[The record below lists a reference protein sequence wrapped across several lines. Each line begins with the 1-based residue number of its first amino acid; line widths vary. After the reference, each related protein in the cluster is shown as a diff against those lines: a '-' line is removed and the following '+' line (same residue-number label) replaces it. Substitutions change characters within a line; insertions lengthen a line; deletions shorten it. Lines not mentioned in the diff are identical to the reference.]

1 MKGKTIIEL
10 TNVKTKETEKLE
22 DNNLVTDVVE
32 KILTL
37 NPNGLVTNINRE
49 TFYPIVE
56 KILGGIMLFK
66 DRITEDK
73 ATSFISTSN
82 ECVGYAGQGEGVQ
95 DNPFQGSFN
104 KQESKATSNGY
115 KFVWDFATSKAN
127 GKISSVCLTNAKAG
141 DGYFGTKQDES
152 TNRIILGKYKY
163 KLNSDDKE
171 MKKKYVNAVE
181 ANFEENYIVSIIPE
195 SDHLRIVKTREPLLN
210 FRLSDDLTFLKEKPL
225 KETKIRYKKS
235 YGTYGVCIYADSEN
249 YYFLKAEVRSGN
261 TNVTKLKI
269 KKQDLSFEESEF
281 TLENVSVDRLGSYSL
296 EYYDYYR
303 NIKSVLR
310 DGYVYAVNNDDK
322 YIVKFAINNPV
333 DVTKIDVKFTLKT
346 GTVSN
351 HTTGTTMYLLG
362 DMIIGTNFTIDK
374 NDKVTEIAQSDLS
387 TIECIPLSYGPFL
400 LGYFGNG
407 ESSGDKYLRK
417 VLYLI
422 TPYSATINN
431 LSKTVEKT
439 ADKTMK
445 ITYYLTGGK

>member
-10 TNVKTKETEKLE
+10 TDVKTKKKEVLK
-22 DNNLVTDVVE
+22 DYNLVTDVLE

-37 NPNGLVTNINRE
+37 NPNGLLTNINKD

-56 KILGGIMLFK
+56 KIVGGILLFK
-66 DRITEDK
+66 DKITEDK
-73 ATSFISTSN
+73 NTSFVSTSN
-82 ECVGYAGQGEGVQ
+82 ECIGYAGQVEGVQ
-95 DNPFQGSFN
+95 ENPLQGSFN

-115 KFVWDFATSKAN
+115 KFVWDFGTSKAN

-141 DGYFGTKQDES
+141 GGYFGTKSNGE
-152 TNRIILGKYKY
+152 TNRIKLGEDKYLIK
-163 KLNSDDKE
+163 NTDTE
-171 MKKKYVNAVE
+171 MKKKYVNVVE
-181 ANFEENYIVSIIPE
+181 ANFEENYIVSIVPE
-195 SDHLRIVKTREPLLN
+195 SDYLRIIKSREPLLN
-210 FRLSDDLTFLKEKPL
+210 FRLDDSLSFLAEKNIT
-225 KETKIRYKKS
+225 ETKIKYKKS
-235 YGTYGVCIYADSEN
+235 YGTYGVCIYVDAEN
-249 YYFLKAEVRSGN
+249 YYLLKTSTSGGN

-269 KKQDLSFEESEF
+269 KKANNSIEETEF
-281 TLENVSVDRLGSYSL
+281 TLENVKIENIGSYSL
-296 EYYDYYR
+296 DYDYYR
-303 NIKSVLR
+303 TIKSVLR
-310 DGYVYAVNNDDK
+310 GGYVYAVSTDEK
-322 YIVKFAINNPV
+322 YVVKFAINNPV
-333 DVTKIDVKFTLKT
+333 DVTKIEPKFTLKT
-346 GTVSN
+346 GSVSS
-351 HTTGTTMYLLG
+351 HTTGCGMYILG

-374 NDKVTEIAQSDLS
+374 NDKVIEIAQSDLS

-400 LGYFGNG
+400 LGYFANG

>member
-10 TNVKTKETEKLE
+10 TDVKTKKKEVLK
-22 DNNLVTDVVE
+22 DDNLVTDVLE

-37 NPNGLVTNINRE
+37 NPNGLLTNINKD

-56 KILGGIMLFK
+56 KIVGGILLFK
-66 DRITEDK
+66 DKITEDK
-73 ATSFISTSN
+73 NASFVSTSN
-82 ECVGYAGQGEGVQ
+82 ECIGYAGQVEGVQ
-95 DNPFQGSFN
+95 ENPLQGSFN

-115 KFVWDFATSKAN
+115 KFVWDFGTSKAN

-141 DGYFGTKQDES
+141 GGYFGTKSNGE
-152 TNRIILGKYKY
+152 TNRIKLGEDKYFIK
-163 KLNSDDKE
+163 NTDTE
-171 MKKKYVNAVE
+171 MKKKYVNVVE
-181 ANFEENYIVSIIPE
+181 ANFEENYIVSIVPE
-195 SDHLRIVKTREPLLN
+195 SDHLRIIKSREPLLN
-210 FRLSDDLTFLKEKPL
+210 FRLDDSLSFLNEKNIT
-225 KETKIRYKKS
+225 ETKIKYKKS
-235 YGTYGVCIYADSEN
+235 YGTYGVCVYVDAEN
-249 YYFLKAEVRSGN
+249 YYLLKTSTSGGN

-269 KKQDLSFEESEF
+269 NKANNSIEETEF
-281 TLENVSVDRLGSYSL
+281 TLENVKIENIGSYSL
-296 EYYDYYR
+296 DYDYYR
-303 NIKSVLR
+303 TIKSVLR
-310 DGYVYAVNNDDK
+310 GGYVYAVSTDEK
-322 YIVKFAINNPV
+322 YVVKFAINNPV
-333 DVTKIDVKFTLKT
+333 DVTKIEPKFTLKT
-346 GTVSN
+346 GSVSS
-351 HTTGTTMYLLG
+351 HTTGCGMYILG

-400 LGYFGNG
+400 LGYFANG

>member
-10 TNVKTKETEKLE
+10 TDVKTKKKEVLK
-22 DNNLVTDVVE
+22 DDNLVTDVLE

-37 NPNGLVTNINRE
+37 NPNGLLTNINKD

-56 KILGGIMLFK
+56 KIVGGILLFK
-66 DRITEDK
+66 DKITEDK
-73 ATSFISTSN
+73 NTSFVSTSN
-82 ECVGYAGQGEGVQ
+82 ECIGYAGQVEGVQ
-95 DNPFQGSFN
+95 ENPLQGSFN

-115 KFVWDFATSKAN
+115 KFVWDFGTSKAN

-141 DGYFGTKQDES
+141 GGYFGTKSNGE
-152 TNRIILGKYKY
+152 TNRIKLGEDKYLIK
-163 KLNSDDKE
+163 NTDTE
-171 MKKKYVNAVE
+171 MKKKYVNVVE
-181 ANFEENYIVSIIPE
+181 ANFEENYIVSIVPE
-195 SDHLRIVKTREPLLN
+195 SDHLRIIKSREPLLN
-210 FRLSDDLTFLKEKPL
+210 FRLDDSLSFLNEKNTT
-225 KETKIRYKKS
+225 ETKIKYKKS
-235 YGTYGVCIYADSEN
+235 YGTYGVCIYVDAEN
-249 YYFLKAEVRSGN
+249 YYLLKTSTSGGN

-269 KKQDLSFEESEF
+269 NKANNSIEETEF
-281 TLENVSVDRLGSYSL
+281 TLENVKIENIGSYSL
-296 EYYDYYR
+296 DYDYYR
-303 NIKSVLR
+303 TIKSVLR
-310 DGYVYAVNNDDK
+310 GGYVYAVSTDEK
-322 YIVKFAINNPV
+322 YVVKFAINNPV
-333 DVTKIDVKFTLKT
+333 DVTKIEPKFTLKT
-346 GTVSN
+346 GSISS
-351 HTTGTTMYLLG
+351 HTTGCGMYILG

-400 LGYFGNG
+400 LGYFANG

>member
-10 TNVKTKETEKLE
+10 TDVKTKKKEVLK
-22 DNNLVTDVVE
+22 DDNLVTDVLE

-37 NPNGLVTNINRE
+37 NPNGLLTNINKD

-56 KILGGIMLFK
+56 KIVGGILLFK
-66 DRITEDK
+66 DKITEDK
-73 ATSFISTSN
+73 NTSFVSTSN
-82 ECVGYAGQGEGVQ
+82 ECIGYAGQVEGVQ
-95 DNPFQGSFN
+95 ENPLQGSFN
-104 KQESKATSNGY
+104 KQESKVTSNGY
-115 KFVWDFATSKAN
+115 KFVWDFGTSKAN

-141 DGYFGTKQDES
+141 GGYFGTKSNGE
-152 TNRIILGKYKY
+152 TNRIKLGEDKYLIK
-163 KLNSDDKE
+163 DTDTE
-171 MKKKYVNAVE
+171 MKKKYVNVVE
-181 ANFEENYIVSIIPE
+181 ANFEENYIVSIVPE
-195 SDHLRIVKTREPLLN
+195 SDYLRIIKSREPLLN
-210 FRLSDDLTFLKEKPL
+210 FRLDDSLSFLNEKNIT
-225 KETKIRYKKS
+225 ETKIKYKKS
-235 YGTYGVCIYADSEN
+235 YGTYGVCIYVDAEN
-249 YYFLKAEVRSGN
+249 YYLLKTSTSGGN

-269 KKQDLSFEESEF
+269 NKANNSIEETEF
-281 TLENVSVDRLGSYSL
+281 TLENVKIENIGSYSL
-296 EYYDYYR
+296 DYDYYR
-303 NIKSVLR
+303 TIKSVLR
-310 DGYVYAVNNDDK
+310 GGYVYAVSTDEK
-322 YIVKFAINNPV
+322 YVVKFAINNPV
-333 DVTKIDVKFTLKT
+333 DVTKIEPKFTLKT
-346 GTVSN
+346 GSVSS
-351 HTTGTTMYLLG
+351 HTTGCGMYILG

-400 LGYFGNG
+400 LGYFANG

>member
-10 TNVKTKETEKLE
+10 TDVKTKKKEVLK
-22 DNNLVTDVVE
+22 DGNLVTDVLE

-37 NPNGLVTNINRE
+37 NPNGLLTNINKD
-49 TFYPIVE
+49 TFYPVVE
-56 KILGGIMLFK
+56 KIVGGILLFK
-66 DRITEDK
+66 DKITEDK
-73 ATSFISTSN
+73 NSSFVSTSN
-82 ECVGYAGQGEGVQ
+82 ESIRYAGQVEGVQ
-95 DNPFQGSFN
+95 ENSLQGSFN

-115 KFVWDFATSKAN
+115 KFVWDFGTSKAN

-141 DGYFGTKQDES
+141 GGYFGTKSNGE
-152 TNRIILGKYKY
+152 TNRIKLGEDKYLIK
-163 KLNSDDKE
+163 NTDTE
-171 MKKKYVNAVE
+171 MKKKYVNVVE
-181 ANFEENYIVSIIPE
+181 ANFEENYIVSIVPE
-195 SDHLRIVKTREPLLN
+195 SDYLRIIKSREPLLN
-210 FRLSDDLTFLKEKPL
+210 FKLDDSLSFLNEKNTT
-225 KETKIRYKKS
+225 ETKIKYKKS
-235 YGTYGVCIYADSEN
+235 YGTYGVCIYVDAEN
-249 YYFLKAEVRSGN
+249 YYLLKTSTSGGN

-269 KKQDLSFEESEF
+269 NKANNSIEETEF
-281 TLENVSVDRLGSYSL
+281 TLENVKIENIGSYSL
-296 EYYDYYR
+296 DYDYYR
-303 NIKSVLR
+303 TIKSVLR
-310 DGYVYAVNNDDK
+310 GGYVYAVSTDEK
-322 YIVKFAINNPV
+322 YVVKFAINNPV
-333 DVTKIDVKFTLKT
+333 DVTKIEPKFTLKT
-346 GTVSN
+346 GSVSS
-351 HTTGTTMYLLG
+351 HTTGCGMYILG

-400 LGYFGNG
+400 LGYFANG

>member
-10 TNVKTKETEKLE
+10 TDVKTKKKEVLK
-22 DNNLVTDVVE
+22 DGNLVTDVLE

-37 NPNGLVTNINRE
+37 NPNGLLTNINKD

-56 KILGGIMLFK
+56 KIVGGILLFK
-66 DRITEDK
+66 DKITEDK
-73 ATSFISTSN
+73 NTSFVTTSN
-82 ECVGYAGQGEGVQ
+82 ECIGYAGQVEGVQ
-95 DNPFQGSFN
+95 ENSLQGSFN

-115 KFVWDFATSKAN
+115 KFVWDFGTSKAN

-141 DGYFGTKQDES
+141 GGYFGTKSNGE
-152 TNRIILGKYKY
+152 TNRIKLGEDKYLIK
-163 KLNSDDKE
+163 DTDTE
-171 MKKKYVNAVE
+171 MKKKYVNVVE
-181 ANFEENYIVSIIPE
+181 ANFEENYIVSIVPE
-195 SDHLRIVKTREPLLN
+195 SDYLRIIKSREPLLN
-210 FRLSDDLTFLKEKPL
+210 FRLDDSLSFLNEKNIT
-225 KETKIRYKKS
+225 ETKIKYKKS
-235 YGTYGVCIYADSEN
+235 YGTYGVCIYVDAEN
-249 YYFLKAEVRSGN
+249 YYLLKTSTSGGN

-269 KKQDLSFEESEF
+269 NKANNSIEETEF
-281 TLENVSVDRLGSYSL
+281 TLENVKIENIGSYSL
-296 EYYDYYR
+296 DYDYYR
-303 NIKSVLR
+303 TIKSVLR
-310 DGYVYAVNNDDK
+310 GGYVYAVSTDEK
-322 YIVKFAINNPV
+322 YVVKFAINNPV
-333 DVTKIDVKFTLKT
+333 DVTKIEPKFTLKT
-346 GTVSN
+346 GSVSS
-351 HTTGTTMYLLG
+351 HTTGCGMYILG

-374 NDKVTEIAQSDLS
+374 NDKVIEIAQSDLS

-400 LGYFGNG
+400 LGYFANG

>member
-10 TNVKTKETEKLE
+10 TDVKTKKKEVLK
-22 DNNLVTDVVE
+22 DDNLVTDVLE

-37 NPNGLVTNINRE
+37 NPNGLLTNISKD

-56 KILGGIMLFK
+56 KIVGGILLFK
-66 DRITEDK
+66 DKITEDK
-73 ATSFISTSN
+73 NTSFVSTSN
-82 ECVGYAGQGEGVQ
+82 ECIGYAGQVEGVQ
-95 DNPFQGSFN
+95 ENPLQGSFN

-115 KFVWDFATSKAN
+115 KFVWDFGTSKAN

-141 DGYFGTKQDES
+141 GGYFGTKSNGE
-152 TNRIILGKYKY
+152 TNRIKLGEDKYLIK
-163 KLNSDDKE
+163 NTDTE
-171 MKKKYVNAVE
+171 MKKKYVNVVE
-181 ANFEENYIVSIIPE
+181 ANFEENYIVSIVPE
-195 SDHLRIVKTREPLLN
+195 SDHLRIIKSREPLLN
-210 FRLSDDLTFLKEKPL
+210 FRLDDSLSFLDEKNIT
-225 KETKIRYKKS
+225 ETKIKYKKS
-235 YGTYGVCIYADSEN
+235 YGTYGVCIYVDAEN
-249 YYFLKAEVRSGN
+249 YYLLKTTTSGGN

-269 KKQDLSFEESEF
+269 NKANNSIEETEF
-281 TLENVSVDRLGSYSL
+281 TLENVKIENIGSYSL
-296 EYYDYYR
+296 DYDYYR
-303 NIKSVLR
+303 TIKSVLR
-310 DGYVYAVNNDDK
+310 GGYVYAVSTDEK

-333 DVTKIDVKFTLKT
+333 DVTKIEPKFTLKT
-346 GTVSN
+346 GSVSS
-351 HTTGTTMYLLG
+351 HTTGCGMYILG

-400 LGYFGNG
+400 LGYFANG

>member
-10 TNVKTKETEKLE
+10 TDIKTKKKEVLK
-22 DNNLVTDVVE
+22 DDNLVTDVLE

-37 NPNGLVTNINRE
+37 NPNGLLTNINKD

-56 KILGGIMLFK
+56 KIVGGILLFK
-66 DRITEDK
+66 DKITEDK
-73 ATSFISTSN
+73 NTSFVSTSN
-82 ECVGYAGQGEGVQ
+82 ECIGYAGQVEGVQ
-95 DNPFQGSFN
+95 ENPLQGSFN
-104 KQESKATSNGY
+104 KQESKVTSNGY
-115 KFVWDFATSKAN
+115 KFVWDFGTSKAN

-141 DGYFGTKQDES
+141 GGYFGTKSNGE
-152 TNRIILGKYKY
+152 TNRIKLGEDKYLIK
-163 KLNSDDKE
+163 DTDTE
-171 MKKKYVNAVE
+171 MKKKYVNVVE
-181 ANFEENYIVSIIPE
+181 ANFEENYIVSIVPE
-195 SDHLRIVKTREPLLN
+195 SNHLRIIKSREPLLN
-210 FRLSDDLTFLKEKPL
+210 FRLDDSLSFLSEKNIT
-225 KETKIRYKKS
+225 ETKIKYKKS
-235 YGTYGVCIYADSEN
+235 YGTYGVCIYVDSEN
-249 YYFLKAEVRSGN
+249 YYLLKTSTSGGN

-269 KKQDLSFEESEF
+269 NKANNSMEETEF
-281 TLENVSVDRLGSYSL
+281 TLENVKIENIGAYSL
-296 EYYDYYR
+296 DYDYYR
-303 NIKSVLR
+303 TIKSVLR
-310 DGYVYAVNNDDK
+310 GGYVYAVSADEK

-333 DVTKIDVKFTLKT
+333 DVTKIEPKFTLKT
-346 GTVSN
+346 GSVSS
-351 HTTGTTMYLLG
+351 HTTGCGMYILG

-400 LGYFGNG
+400 LGYFANG

>member
-10 TNVKTKETEKLE
+10 TDVKTKKKEVLK
-22 DNNLVTDVVE
+22 DDNLVTDVLE

-37 NPNGLVTNINRE
+37 NPNGLLTNINKDA
-49 TFYPIVE
+49 FYPIVE
-56 KILGGIMLFK
+56 KIVGGILLFK
-66 DRITEDK
+66 DKITEDK
-73 ATSFISTSN
+73 NTSFVSTSN
-82 ECVGYAGQGEGVQ
+82 ECIGYAGQVEGVQ
-95 DNPFQGSFN
+95 ENPLQGSFN

-115 KFVWDFATSKAN
+115 KFVWDFGTSKAN

-141 DGYFGTKQDES
+141 GGYFGTKSNGE
-152 TNRIILGKYKY
+152 TNRIKLGEDKYLIK
-163 KLNSDDKE
+163 NTDTE
-171 MKKKYVNAVE
+171 MKKKYVNVVE
-181 ANFEENYIVSIIPE
+181 ANFEENYIVSIVPE
-195 SDHLRIVKTREPLLN
+195 SDHLRIIKSREPLLN
-210 FRLSDDLTFLKEKPL
+210 FRLDDSLSFLNEKNIT
-225 KETKIRYKKS
+225 ETKIKYKKS
-235 YGTYGVCIYADSEN
+235 YGTYGVCVYVDAEN
-249 YYFLKAEVRSGN
+249 YYLLKTSTSGGN

-269 KKQDLSFEESEF
+269 NKANNSIEETEF
-281 TLENVSVDRLGSYSL
+281 TLENVKIENIGSYSL
-296 EYYDYYR
+296 DYDYYR
-303 NIKSVLR
+303 TIKSVLR
-310 DGYVYAVNNDDK
+310 GGYVYAVSTDEK
-322 YIVKFAINNPV
+322 YVVKFALNNPV
-333 DVTKIDVKFTLKT
+333 DVTKIEPKFTLKT
-346 GTVSN
+346 GSVSS
-351 HTTGTTMYLLG
+351 HTTGCGMYILG

-400 LGYFGNG
+400 LGYFANG

>member
-10 TNVKTKETEKLE
+10 TDVKTKKKEVLKE
-22 DNNLVTDVVE
+22 DNLVTDVLE

-37 NPNGLVTNINRE
+37 NPNGLLTNISKD

-56 KILGGIMLFK
+56 KIVGGILLFK
-66 DRITEDK
+66 DKITEDK
-73 ATSFISTSN
+73 NTSFVSTSN
-82 ECVGYAGQGEGVQ
+82 ECIGYAGQVEGVQ
-95 DNPFQGSFN
+95 ENPLQGSFN

-115 KFVWDFATSKAN
+115 KFVWDFGTSKAN

-141 DGYFGTKQDES
+141 GGYFGTKSNGE
-152 TNRIILGKYKY
+152 TNRIKLGEDKYLIK
-163 KLNSDDKE
+163 NTDTE
-171 MKKKYVNAVE
+171 MKKKYVNVVE
-181 ANFEENYIVSIIPE
+181 ANFEENYIVSIVPE
-195 SDHLRIVKTREPLLN
+195 SDHLRIIKSREPLLN
-210 FRLSDDLTFLKEKPL
+210 FRLDDSLSFLNEKNIT
-225 KETKIRYKKS
+225 ETKIKYKKS
-235 YGTYGVCIYADSEN
+235 YGTYGVCIYVDAEN
-249 YYFLKAEVRSGN
+249 YYLLKTSTSGGN

-269 KKQDLSFEESEF
+269 NKVNNSIEETEF
-281 TLENVSVDRLGSYSL
+281 TLENVKIENIGSYSL
-296 EYYDYYR
+296 DYDYYR
-303 NIKSVLR
+303 TIKSVLR
-310 DGYVYAVNNDDK
+310 GGYVYAVSTDEK

-333 DVTKIDVKFTLKT
+333 DVTKIEPKFTLKT
-346 GTVSN
+346 GSVSS
-351 HTTGTTMYLLG
+351 HTTGCGMYILG

-400 LGYFGNG
+400 LGYFANG

>member
-10 TNVKTKETEKLE
+10 TDVKTKKKEVLKE
-22 DNNLVTDVVE
+22 DNLVTDVLE

-37 NPNGLVTNINRE
+37 NPNGLLTNINKD

-56 KILGGIMLFK
+56 KIVGGILLFK
-66 DRITEDK
+66 DKITEDK
-73 ATSFISTSN
+73 NTSFVSTSN
-82 ECVGYAGQGEGVQ
+82 ECIGYAGQVEGVQ
-95 DNPFQGSFN
+95 ENPLQGSFN

-115 KFVWDFATSKAN
+115 KFVWDFGTSKAN

-141 DGYFGTKQDES
+141 GGYFGTKSNSE
-152 TNRIILGKYKY
+152 TNRIKLGEDKYLIK
-163 KLNSDDKE
+163 DTDTE
-171 MKKKYVNAVE
+171 MKKKYVNVVE
-181 ANFEENYIVSIIPE
+181 ANFEENYIVSIVPE
-195 SDHLRIVKTREPLLN
+195 SDHLRIIKSREPLLN
-210 FRLSDDLTFLKEKPL
+210 FRLDDSLSFLSEKNIT
-225 KETKIRYKKS
+225 ETKIKYKKS
-235 YGTYGVCIYADSEN
+235 YGTYGVCIYVDAEN
-249 YYFLKAEVRSGN
+249 YYLLKTSTSGGN

-269 KKQDLSFEESEF
+269 NKANNSTEETEF
-281 TLENVSVDRLGSYSL
+281 TLENVKIEDIGSYSL
-296 EYYDYYR
+296 DYDYYR
-303 NIKSVLR
+303 TIKSVLR
-310 DGYVYAVNNDDK
+310 GGYVYAVSTDEK

-333 DVTKIDVKFTLKT
+333 DVTKIEPKFTLKT
-346 GTVSN
+346 GSVSS
-351 HTTGTTMYLLG
+351 HTTGCGMYILG

-400 LGYFGNG
+400 LGYFANG

>member
-10 TNVKTKETEKLE
+10 TDVKTKKKEVLK
-22 DNNLVTDVVE
+22 DDNLVTDVLE

-37 NPNGLVTNINRE
+37 NPNGLLTNINKD

-56 KILGGIMLFK
+56 KIVGGILLFK
-66 DRITEDK
+66 DKITEDK
-73 ATSFISTSN
+73 NTSFVSTSN
-82 ECVGYAGQGEGVQ
+82 ECIGYAGQVEVVQ
-95 DNPFQGSFN
+95 ENPLQGSFN

-115 KFVWDFATSKAN
+115 KFVWDFGTSKAN
-127 GKISSVCLTNAKAG
+127 GKISSVCLTNVKAG
-141 DGYFGTKQDES
+141 GGYFGTKSNGE
-152 TNRIILGKYKY
+152 TNRIKLGEDKYLIK
-163 KLNSDDKE
+163 NTDTE
-171 MKKKYVNAVE
+171 MKKKYVNVVE
-181 ANFEENYIVSIIPE
+181 ANFEENYIVSIVPE
-195 SDHLRIVKTREPLLN
+195 SDHLRIIKSREPLLN
-210 FRLSDDLTFLKEKPL
+210 FRLDDSLSFLDEKNIT
-225 KETKIRYKKS
+225 ETKIKYKKS
-235 YGTYGVCIYADSEN
+235 YGTYGVCIYVDAEN
-249 YYFLKAEVRSGN
+249 YYLLKTSTSGGN

-269 KKQDLSFEESEF
+269 NKANNSIEETEF
-281 TLENVSVDRLGSYSL
+281 TLENVKIENIGGYSL
-296 EYYDYYR
+296 DYDYYR
-303 NIKSVLR
+303 TIKSVLR
-310 DGYVYAVNNDDK
+310 GGYVYAVSTDEK
-322 YIVKFAINNPV
+322 YVVKFAINNPV
-333 DVTKIDVKFTLKT
+333 DVTKIEPKFTLKT
-346 GTVSN
+346 GSVSS
-351 HTTGTTMYLLG
+351 HTTGCGMYILG

-400 LGYFGNG
+400 LGYFANG

>member
-10 TNVKTKETEKLE
+10 TDVKTKKKEVLK
-22 DNNLVTDVVE
+22 DDNLVTDVLE

-37 NPNGLVTNINRE
+37 NPNGLLTNINKD

-56 KILGGIMLFK
+56 KIVGGILLFK
-66 DRITEDK
+66 DKITEDK
-73 ATSFISTSN
+73 NTSFVSTSN
-82 ECVGYAGQGEGVQ
+82 ECIGYAGQVEGVQ
-95 DNPFQGSFN
+95 ENPLQGSFN

-115 KFVWDFATSKAN
+115 KFVWDFGTSKAN

-141 DGYFGTKQDES
+141 GGYFGTKSNGE
-152 TNRIILGKYKY
+152 TNRIKLGEDKYLIK
-163 KLNSDDKE
+163 NTDTE
-171 MKKKYVNAVE
+171 MKKKYVNVVE
-181 ANFEENYIVSIIPE
+181 ANFEENYIVSIVPE
-195 SDHLRIVKTREPLLN
+195 SDHLRIIKSREPLLN
-210 FRLSDDLTFLKEKPL
+210 FRLDDSLSFLNEKNIT
-225 KETKIRYKKS
+225 ETKIKYKKS
-235 YGTYGVCIYADSEN
+235 YGTYGVCIYVDAEN
-249 YYFLKAEVRSGN
+249 YYLLKTSTSGVN

-269 KKQDLSFEESEF
+269 NKANNSTEETEF
-281 TLENVSVDRLGSYSL
+281 TLENVKIEDIGSYSL
-296 EYYDYYR
+296 DYDYYR
-303 NIKSVLR
+303 TIKSVLR
-310 DGYVYAVNNDDK
+310 GGYVYAVSTDEK
-322 YIVKFAINNPV
+322 YVVKFAINNPV
-333 DVTKIDVKFTLKT
+333 DVTKIEPKFTLKT
-346 GTVSN
+346 GSVSS
-351 HTTGTTMYLLG
+351 HTTGCGMYILG

-400 LGYFGNG
+400 LGYFANG

>member
-10 TNVKTKETEKLE
+10 TDVKTKKKEVLK
-22 DNNLVTDVVE
+22 DDNLVTDVLE

-37 NPNGLVTNINRE
+37 NPNGLLTNINKD

-56 KILGGIMLFK
+56 KIVGGILLFK
-66 DRITEDK
+66 DKITEDK
-73 ATSFISTSN
+73 NTSFVTTSN
-82 ECVGYAGQGEGVQ
+82 ECIGYAGQVEGVQ
-95 DNPFQGSFN
+95 ENSLQGSFN

-115 KFVWDFATSKAN
+115 KFVWDFGTSKAN

-141 DGYFGTKQDES
+141 GGYFGTKSNGE
-152 TNRIILGKYKY
+152 TNRIKLGEDKYLIK
-163 KLNSDDKE
+163 NTDTE
-171 MKKKYVNAVE
+171 MKKKYVNVVE
-181 ANFEENYIVSIIPE
+181 ANFEENYIVSIVPE
-195 SDHLRIVKTREPLLN
+195 SDHLRIIKSREPLLN
-210 FRLSDDLTFLKEKPL
+210 FRLDDSLSFLNEKNIT
-225 KETKIRYKKS
+225 ETKIKYKKS
-235 YGTYGVCIYADSEN
+235 YGTYGVCIYVDAEN
-249 YYFLKAEVRSGN
+249 YYLLKTSTSGGN

-269 KKQDLSFEESEF
+269 NKANNSIEETEF
-281 TLENVSVDRLGSYSL
+281 TLENVKIENIGSYSL
-296 EYYDYYR
+296 DYDYYR
-303 NIKSVLR
+303 TIKSVLR
-310 DGYVYAVNNDDK
+310 GGYVYAVSTDEK
-322 YIVKFAINNPV
+322 YVVKFAINNPV
-333 DVTKIDVKFTLKT
+333 DVTNIEPKFTLKT
-346 GTVSN
+346 GSVSS
-351 HTTGTTMYLLG
+351 HTTGCGMYILG

-400 LGYFGNG
+400 LGYFANG

>member
-10 TNVKTKETEKLE
+10 TDVKTKKKEVLK
-22 DNNLVTDVVE
+22 DDNLVTDVLE

-37 NPNGLVTNINRE
+37 NPNGLLTNINKD

-56 KILGGIMLFK
+56 KIVGGILLFK
-66 DRITEDK
+66 DKITEDK
-73 ATSFISTSN
+73 NTSFVSTSN
-82 ECVGYAGQGEGVQ
+82 ECIGYAGQVEGVQ
-95 DNPFQGSFN
+95 ENPLQGSFN

-115 KFVWDFATSKAN
+115 KFVWDFGTSKAN

-141 DGYFGTKQDES
+141 GGYFGTKSNGE
-152 TNRIILGKYKY
+152 TNRIKLGEDKYLIK
-163 KLNSDDKE
+163 NTDTE
-171 MKKKYVNAVE
+171 MKKKYVNVVE
-181 ANFEENYIVSIIPE
+181 ANFEENYIVSIVPE
-195 SDHLRIVKTREPLLN
+195 SDHLRIIKSREPLLN
-210 FRLSDDLTFLKEKPL
+210 FRLDDSLSFLNEKNIT
-225 KETKIRYKKS
+225 ETKIKYKKS
-235 YGTYGVCIYADSEN
+235 YGTYGVCIYVDAEN
-249 YYFLKAEVRSGN
+249 YYLLKTSTSGGN

-269 KKQDLSFEESEF
+269 NKANNSIEETEF
-281 TLENVSVDRLGSYSL
+281 TLENVKIENIGAYSL
-296 EYYDYYR
+296 DYDYYR
-303 NIKSVLR
+303 TIKSVLR
-310 DGYVYAVNNDDK
+310 GGYVYAVSTDEK
-322 YIVKFAINNPV
+322 YVVKFAINNPV
-333 DVTKIDVKFTLKT
+333 DVTKIEPKFTLKT
-346 GTVSN
+346 GSVSS
-351 HTTGTTMYLLG
+351 HTTGCGMYILG

-400 LGYFGNG
+400 LGYFANG

>member
-10 TNVKTKETEKLE
+10 TDVKTKKKEVLK
-22 DNNLVTDVVE
+22 DDNLVTDVLE

-37 NPNGLVTNINRE
+37 NPNGLLTNINKD

-56 KILGGIMLFK
+56 KIVGGILLFK
-66 DRITEDK
+66 DKITEDK
-73 ATSFISTSN
+73 NTSFVSTSN
-82 ECVGYAGQGEGVQ
+82 ECIGYAGQVEGVQ
-95 DNPFQGSFN
+95 ENPLQGSFN

-115 KFVWDFATSKAN
+115 KFVWDFGTSKAN

-141 DGYFGTKQDES
+141 GGYFGTKSNGE
-152 TNRIILGKYKY
+152 TNRIKLGEDKYLIK
-163 KLNSDDKE
+163 NTDTE
-171 MKKKYVNAVE
+171 MKKKYVNVVE
-181 ANFEENYIVSIIPE
+181 ANFEENYIVSIVPE
-195 SDHLRIVKTREPLLN
+195 SDYLRIIKSREPLLN
-210 FRLSDDLTFLKEKPL
+210 FRLDDSLSFLDEKNIT
-225 KETKIRYKKS
+225 ETKIKYKKS
-235 YGTYGVCIYADSEN
+235 YGTYGVCIYVDAEN
-249 YYFLKAEVRSGN
+249 YYLLKTSTSGGN

-269 KKQDLSFEESEF
+269 NKANNSIEETEF
-281 TLENVSVDRLGSYSL
+281 TLENVKIENIGSYSL
-296 EYYDYYR
+296 DYDYYR
-303 NIKSVLR
+303 TIKSVLR
-310 DGYVYAVNNDDK
+310 GGYVYAVSTDEK
-322 YIVKFAINNPV
+322 YVVKFAINNPV
-333 DVTKIDVKFTLKT
+333 DVTKIEPKFTLKT
-346 GTVSN
+346 GSVSS
-351 HTTGTTMYLLG
+351 HTTGCGMYILG

-400 LGYFGNG
+400 FGYFANG

>member
-10 TNVKTKETEKLE
+10 TNVKPKKKEVLK
-22 DNNLVTDVVE
+22 DDNLVTDVLE

-37 NPNGLVTNINRE
+37 NPNGLLTNINKD

-56 KILGGIMLFK
+56 KIVGGILLFK
-66 DRITEDK
+66 DKITEDK
-73 ATSFISTSN
+73 NTSFVSTSN
-82 ECVGYAGQGEGVQ
+82 ECIGYAGQVEGVQ
-95 DNPFQGSFN
+95 ENSLQGSFN

-115 KFVWDFATSKAN
+115 KFVWDFGTSKAN

-141 DGYFGTKQDES
+141 GGYFGTKSNGE
-152 TNRIILGKYKY
+152 TNRIKLGEDKYLIK
-163 KLNSDDKE
+163 NTDTE
-171 MKKKYVNAVE
+171 MKKKYVNVVE
-181 ANFEENYIVSIIPE
+181 ANFEENYIVSIVPE
-195 SDHLRIVKTREPLLN
+195 SDHLRIIKSREPLLN
-210 FRLSDDLTFLKEKPL
+210 FRLDDSLSFLNEKNIT
-225 KETKIRYKKS
+225 ETKIKYKKS
-235 YGTYGVCIYADSEN
+235 YGTYGVCIYVDAEN
-249 YYFLKAEVRSGN
+249 YYLLKTSTSGGN

-269 KKQDLSFEESEF
+269 NKVNNSIEETEF
-281 TLENVSVDRLGSYSL
+281 TLENVKIENIGSYSL
-296 EYYDYYR
+296 DYDYYR
-303 NIKSVLR
+303 TIKSVLR
-310 DGYVYAVNNDDK
+310 GGYVYAVSTDEK

-333 DVTKIDVKFTLKT
+333 DVTKIEPKFTLKT
-346 GTVSN
+346 GSVSS
-351 HTTGTTMYLLG
+351 HTTGCGMYILG

-400 LGYFGNG
+400 LGYFANG

>member
-10 TNVKTKETEKLE
+10 TDVKTKKKEVLK
-22 DNNLVTDVVE
+22 DDNLVTDVLE

-37 NPNGLVTNINRE
+37 NPNGLLTNINKD

-56 KILGGIMLFK
+56 KIVGGILLFK
-66 DRITEDK
+66 DKITEDK
-73 ATSFISTSN
+73 NTSFVSTSN
-82 ECVGYAGQGEGVQ
+82 ECIGYAGQVEGVQ
-95 DNPFQGSFN
+95 ENPLQGSFN

-115 KFVWDFATSKAN
+115 KFVWDFGTSKAN

-141 DGYFGTKQDES
+141 GGYFGTKSNGE
-152 TNRIILGKYKY
+152 TNRIKLGEDEYLIK
-163 KLNSDDKE
+163 NTDTE
-171 MKKKYVNAVE
+171 MKKKYVNVVE
-181 ANFEENYIVSIIPE
+181 ANFEENYIVSIVPE
-195 SDHLRIVKTREPLLN
+195 SDHLRIIKSREPLLN
-210 FRLSDDLTFLKEKPL
+210 FRLDDSLSFLSEKNIT
-225 KETKIRYKKS
+225 ETKIKYKKS
-235 YGTYGVCIYADSEN
+235 YGTYGVCIYVDAEN
-249 YYFLKAEVRSGN
+249 YYLLKTSTSGGN

-269 KKQDLSFEESEF
+269 NKANNSIEETEF
-281 TLENVSVDRLGSYSL
+281 TLENVKIENIGSYSL
-296 EYYDYYR
+296 DYDYYR
-303 NIKSVLR
+303 TIKSVLR
-310 DGYVYAVNNDDK
+310 GGYVYAVSTDEK
-322 YIVKFAINNPV
+322 YVVKFAINNPV
-333 DVTKIDVKFTLKT
+333 DVTKIEPKFTLKT
-346 GTVSN
+346 GSVSS
-351 HTTGTTMYLLG
+351 HTTGCGMYILG

-400 LGYFGNG
+400 LGYFANG

>member
-10 TNVKTKETEKLE
+10 TDVKTKKKEVLK
-22 DNNLVTDVVE
+22 DDNLVTDVLE

-37 NPNGLVTNINRE
+37 NPNGLLTNINKD

-56 KILGGIMLFK
+56 KIVGGILLFK
-66 DRITEDK
+66 DKITEDK
-73 ATSFISTSN
+73 NTSFVSTSN
-82 ECVGYAGQGEGVQ
+82 ECIGYAGQVEGVQ
-95 DNPFQGSFN
+95 ENPLQGSFN

-115 KFVWDFATSKAN
+115 KFVWDFGTSKVN

-141 DGYFGTKQDES
+141 GGYFGTKSNGE
-152 TNRIILGKYKY
+152 TNRIKLGEDKYLIK
-163 KLNSDDKE
+163 NTDTE
-171 MKKKYVNAVE
+171 MKKKYVNVVE
-181 ANFEENYIVSIIPE
+181 ANFEENYIVSIVPE
-195 SDHLRIVKTREPLLN
+195 SDHLRIIKSREPLLN
-210 FRLSDDLTFLKEKPL
+210 FRLDDSLSFLNEKNIT
-225 KETKIRYKKS
+225 ETKIKYKKS
-235 YGTYGVCIYADSEN
+235 YGTYGVCVYVDAEN
-249 YYFLKAEVRSGN
+249 YYLLKTSTSGGN

-269 KKQDLSFEESEF
+269 NKANNSIEETEF
-281 TLENVSVDRLGSYSL
+281 TLENVKIENIGSYSL
-296 EYYDYYR
+296 DYDYYR
-303 NIKSVLR
+303 TIKSVLR
-310 DGYVYAVNNDDK
+310 GGYVYAVSTDEK
-322 YIVKFAINNPV
+322 YVVKFAINNPV
-333 DVTKIDVKFTLKT
+333 DVTKIEPKFTLKT
-346 GTVSN
+346 GSVSS
-351 HTTGTTMYLLG
+351 HTTGCGMYILG

-387 TIECIPLSYGPFL
+387 TIECIPLCYGPFL
-400 LGYFGNG
+400 LGYFANG

>member
-10 TNVKTKETEKLE
+10 TDVKTKKKEVLK
-22 DNNLVTDVVE
+22 DDNLVTDVLE

-37 NPNGLVTNINRE
+37 NPNGLLTNINKN

-56 KILGGIMLFK
+56 KIVGGILLFK
-66 DRITEDK
+66 DKITEDK
-73 ATSFISTSN
+73 NTSFVSTSN
-82 ECVGYAGQGEGVQ
+82 ECIGYAGQVEGVQ
-95 DNPFQGSFN
+95 ENSLQGSFN

-115 KFVWDFATSKAN
+115 KFIWDFGTSKAN

-141 DGYFGTKQDES
+141 GGYFGTKSNGE
-152 TNRIILGKYKY
+152 TNRIKLGEDKYLIK
-163 KLNSDDKE
+163 DTDTE
-171 MKKKYVNAVE
+171 MKKKYVNVVE
-181 ANFEENYIVSIIPE
+181 ANFEENYIVSIVPE
-195 SDHLRIVKTREPLLN
+195 SDHLRIIKSREPLLN
-210 FRLSDDLTFLKEKPL
+210 FRLDDSLSFLDEKNII
-225 KETKIRYKKS
+225 ETKIKYKKS
-235 YGTYGVCIYADSEN
+235 YGTYGVCIYVDAEN
-249 YYFLKAEVRSGN
+249 YYLLKTSTSGGN

-269 KKQDLSFEESEF
+269 NKANNSIEETEF
-281 TLENVSVDRLGSYSL
+281 TLENVKIENIGGYSL
-296 EYYDYYR
+296 DYDYYR
-303 NIKSVLR
+303 TIKSVLR
-310 DGYVYAVNNDDK
+310 GGYVYAVSTDEK
-322 YIVKFAINNPV
+322 YVVKFAINNPV
-333 DVTKIDVKFTLKT
+333 DVTKIEPKFTLKT
-346 GTVSN
+346 GSVSS
-351 HTTGTTMYLLG
+351 HTTGCGMYILG

-400 LGYFGNG
+400 LGYFANG

-431 LSKTVEKT
+431 LSKIVEKT

>member
-10 TNVKTKETEKLE
+10 TDVKTKKKEVLK
-22 DNNLVTDVVE
+22 DDNLVTDVLE

-37 NPNGLVTNINRE
+37 NPNGLLTNINKD

-56 KILGGIMLFK
+56 KIVGGILLFK
-66 DRITEDK
+66 DKITEDK
-73 ATSFISTSN
+73 NTSFVSTSN
-82 ECVGYAGQGEGVQ
+82 ECIGYAGQVEGVQ
-95 DNPFQGSFN
+95 ENLLQGSFN

-115 KFVWDFATSKAN
+115 KFVWDFGTSKAN

-141 DGYFGTKQDES
+141 GGYFGTKSNGE
-152 TNRIILGKYKY
+152 TNRIKLGEDKYLIK
-163 KLNSDDKE
+163 NIDTE
-171 MKKKYVNAVE
+171 MKKKYVNVVE
-181 ANFEENYIVSIIPE
+181 ANFEENYIVSIVPE
-195 SDHLRIVKTREPLLN
+195 SDHLRIIKSREPLLN
-210 FRLSDDLTFLKEKPL
+210 FRLDDSLSFLNEKNIT
-225 KETKIRYKKS
+225 ETKIKYKKS
-235 YGTYGVCIYADSEN
+235 YGTYGVCVYVDAEN
-249 YYFLKAEVRSGN
+249 YYLLKTTTSGGN

-269 KKQDLSFEESEF
+269 NKANNSIEETEF
-281 TLENVSVDRLGSYSL
+281 TLENVKIENIGGYSL
-296 EYYDYYR
+296 DYDYYR
-303 NIKSVLR
+303 TIKSVLR
-310 DGYVYAVNNDDK
+310 GGYVYAVSTDEK
-322 YIVKFAINNPV
+322 YVVKFAINNPV
-333 DVTKIDVKFTLKT
+333 DVTKIEPKFTLKT
-346 GTVSN
+346 GSVSS
-351 HTTGTTMYLLG
+351 HTTGCGMYILG
-362 DMIIGTNFTIDK
+362 DMIIGTNLTIDK

-400 LGYFGNG
+400 LGYFANG

>member
-10 TNVKTKETEKLE
+10 TDVKTKKKEVLK
-22 DNNLVTDVVE
+22 DDNLVTDVLE

-37 NPNGLVTNINRE
+37 NPNGLLTNINKD

-56 KILGGIMLFK
+56 KIVGGILLFK
-66 DRITEDK
+66 DKITEDK
-73 ATSFISTSN
+73 NTSFVSTSN
-82 ECVGYAGQGEGVQ
+82 ECIGYAGQVEGVQ
-95 DNPFQGSFN
+95 ENSLQGSFN

-115 KFVWDFATSKAN
+115 KFVWDFGTSKAN

-141 DGYFGTKQDES
+141 GGYFGTKSNGE
-152 TNRIILGKYKY
+152 TNRIKLGEDKYLIK
-163 KLNSDDKE
+163 NTDTE
-171 MKKKYVNAVE
+171 MKKKYVNVVE
-181 ANFEENYIVSIIPE
+181 ANFEENYIVSIVPE
-195 SDHLRIVKTREPLLN
+195 SDHLRIIKSREPLLN
-210 FRLSDDLTFLKEKPL
+210 FRLDDSLSFLSEKNIT
-225 KETKIRYKKS
+225 ETKIKYKKS
-235 YGTYGVCIYADSEN
+235 YGTYGVCIYVDAEN
-249 YYFLKAEVRSGN
+249 YYLLKTTTSGGN

-269 KKQDLSFEESEF
+269 NKANNFIEETEF
-281 TLENVSVDRLGSYSL
+281 TLENVKIENIGSYSL
-296 EYYDYYR
+296 DYDYYR
-303 NIKSVLR
+303 TIKSVLR
-310 DGYVYAVNNDDK
+310 GGYVYAVSTDEK

-333 DVTKIDVKFTLKT
+333 DVTKIEPKFTLKT
-346 GTVSN
+346 GSVSS
-351 HTTGTTMYLLG
+351 HTTGCGMYILG

-400 LGYFGNG
+400 LGYFANG

>member
-10 TNVKTKETEKLE
+10 TDVKTKKKEVLK
-22 DNNLVTDVVE
+22 DDNLVTDVLE

-37 NPNGLVTNINRE
+37 NPNGLLTNINKD

-56 KILGGIMLFK
+56 KIVGGILLFK
-66 DRITEDK
+66 DKITEDK
-73 ATSFISTSN
+73 NTSFVSTSN
-82 ECVGYAGQGEGVQ
+82 ECIGYAGQVEGVQ
-95 DNPFQGSFN
+95 ENPLQGSFN
-104 KQESKATSNGY
+104 KQESKVTSNGY
-115 KFVWDFATSKAN
+115 KFVWDFGTSKAN

-141 DGYFGTKQDES
+141 GGYFGTKSNGE
-152 TNRIILGKYKY
+152 TNRIKLGEDKYLIK
-163 KLNSDDKE
+163 NTDTE
-171 MKKKYVNAVE
+171 MKKKYVNVVE
-181 ANFEENYIVSIIPE
+181 ANFEENYIVSIVPE
-195 SDHLRIVKTREPLLN
+195 SDHLRIIKSREPLLN
-210 FRLSDDLTFLKEKPL
+210 FRLDDSLSFLSEKNIT
-225 KETKIRYKKS
+225 ETKIKYKKS
-235 YGTYGVCIYADSEN
+235 YGTYGVCIYVDAEN
-249 YYFLKAEVRSGN
+249 YYLLKTSTSGGN

-269 KKQDLSFEESEF
+269 NKANNSIEETEF
-281 TLENVSVDRLGSYSL
+281 TLENVKIENIGAYSL
-296 EYYDYYR
+296 DYDYYR
-303 NIKSVLR
+303 TIKSVLR
-310 DGYVYAVNNDDK
+310 GGYVYAVSADEK

-333 DVTKIDVKFTLKT
+333 DVTKIEPKFTLKT
-346 GTVSN
+346 GSVSS
-351 HTTGTTMYLLG
+351 HTTGCGMYILG

-400 LGYFGNG
+400 LGYFANG

>member
-10 TNVKTKETEKLE
+10 IDVKTKKKEVLKE
-22 DNNLVTDVVE
+22 DNLVTDVLE

-37 NPNGLVTNINRE
+37 NPNGLLTNINKD

-56 KILGGIMLFK
+56 KIVGGILLFK
-66 DRITEDK
+66 DKITEDK
-73 ATSFISTSN
+73 NTSFVSTSN
-82 ECVGYAGQGEGVQ
+82 ECIGYAGQVEGVQ
-95 DNPFQGSFN
+95 ENPLQGSFN

-115 KFVWDFATSKAN
+115 KFVWDFGTSKAN

-141 DGYFGTKQDES
+141 GGYFGTKSNGE
-152 TNRIILGKYKY
+152 TNRIKLGEDKYLIK
-163 KLNSDDKE
+163 NTDTE
-171 MKKKYVNAVE
+171 MKKKYVNVVE
-181 ANFEENYIVSIIPE
+181 ANFEENYIVSIVPE
-195 SDHLRIVKTREPLLN
+195 SDHLRIIKSREPLLN
-210 FRLSDDLTFLKEKPL
+210 FRLDDSLSFLNEKNIT
-225 KETKIRYKKS
+225 ETKIKYKKS
-235 YGTYGVCIYADSEN
+235 YGTYGVCVYVDAEN
-249 YYFLKAEVRSGN
+249 YYLLKTSTSGGN

-269 KKQDLSFEESEF
+269 NKANNSIEETEF
-281 TLENVSVDRLGSYSL
+281 TLENVKIENIGSYSL
-296 EYYDYYR
+296 DYDYYR
-303 NIKSVLR
+303 TIKSVLR
-310 DGYVYAVNNDDK
+310 GGYVYAVSTDEK
-322 YIVKFAINNPV
+322 YVVKFAINNPV
-333 DVTKIDVKFTLKT
+333 DITKIEPKFTLKT
-346 GTVSN
+346 GSVSS
-351 HTTGTTMYLLG
+351 HTTGCGMYILG

-400 LGYFGNG
+400 LGYFANG

-422 TPYSATINN
+422 TPYLATINN

>member
-10 TNVKTKETEKLE
+10 TDVKTKKKEVLK
-22 DNNLVTDVVE
+22 DDNLVTDVLE

-37 NPNGLVTNINRE
+37 NPNGLLTNINKD

-56 KILGGIMLFK
+56 KIVGGILLFK
-66 DRITEDK
+66 DKITEDK
-73 ATSFISTSN
+73 NTSFVSTSN
-82 ECVGYAGQGEGVQ
+82 ECIGYAGQVEGVQ
-95 DNPFQGSFN
+95 ENPLQGSFN
-104 KQESKATSNGY
+104 KQESKVTSNGY
-115 KFVWDFATSKAN
+115 KFVWDFGTSKAN

-141 DGYFGTKQDES
+141 GGYFGTKSNGE
-152 TNRIILGKYKY
+152 TNRIKLGEDKYLIK
-163 KLNSDDKE
+163 NTDTE
-171 MKKKYVNAVE
+171 MKKKYVNVVE
-181 ANFEENYIVSIIPE
+181 ANFEENYIVSIVPE
-195 SDHLRIVKTREPLLN
+195 SDHLRIIKSREPLLN
-210 FRLSDDLTFLKEKPL
+210 FRLDDSLSFLSEKNIT
-225 KETKIRYKKS
+225 ETKIKYKKS
-235 YGTYGVCIYADSEN
+235 YGTYGVCIYVDAEN
-249 YYFLKAEVRSGN
+249 YYLLKTSTSGGN

-269 KKQDLSFEESEF
+269 NKANNSMEETEF
-281 TLENVSVDRLGSYSL
+281 TLENVKIENIGAYSL
-296 EYYDYYR
+296 DYDYYR
-303 NIKSVLR
+303 TIKSVLR
-310 DGYVYAVNNDDK
+310 GGYVYAVSTDEK
-322 YIVKFAINNPV
+322 YVVKFAINNPV
-333 DVTKIDVKFTLKT
+333 DVTKIEPKFTLKT
-346 GTVSN
+346 GSVSS
-351 HTTGTTMYLLG
+351 HTTGCGMYILG

-400 LGYFGNG
+400 LGYFANG

>member
-10 TNVKTKETEKLE
+10 TDVKTKKKEVLK
-22 DNNLVTDVVE
+22 DGNLVTDVLE

-37 NPNGLVTNINRE
+37 NPNGLLTNINKD
-49 TFYPIVE
+49 TFYPVVE
-56 KILGGIMLFK
+56 KIVGGILLFK
-66 DRITEDK
+66 DKITEDK
-73 ATSFISTSN
+73 NTSFVSTSN
-82 ECVGYAGQGEGVQ
+82 ECIGYAGQVEGVQ
-95 DNPFQGSFN
+95 ENSLQGSFN

-115 KFVWDFATSKAN
+115 KFVWDFGTSKAN

-141 DGYFGTKQDES
+141 GGYFGTKSNGE
-152 TNRIILGKYKY
+152 TNRIKLGEDKYLIK
-163 KLNSDDKE
+163 NTDTE
-171 MKKKYVNAVE
+171 MKKKYVNVVE
-181 ANFEENYIVSIIPE
+181 ANFEENYIVSIVPE
-195 SDHLRIVKTREPLLN
+195 SDHLRIIKSREPLLN
-210 FRLSDDLTFLKEKPL
+210 FRLDDSLSFLSEKNIT
-225 KETKIRYKKS
+225 ETKIKYKKS
-235 YGTYGVCIYADSEN
+235 YGTYGVCIYVDAEN
-249 YYFLKAEVRSGN
+249 YYLLKTSTSGGN

-269 KKQDLSFEESEF
+269 NKANNSIEETEF
-281 TLENVSVDRLGSYSL
+281 TLENVKIENIGSYSL
-296 EYYDYYR
+296 DYDYYR
-303 NIKSVLR
+303 TIKSVLR
-310 DGYVYAVNNDDK
+310 GGYVYAVSTDEK
-322 YIVKFAINNPV
+322 YVVKFAINNPV
-333 DVTKIDVKFTLKT
+333 DVTKIEPKFTLKT
-346 GTVSN
+346 GSVSS
-351 HTTGTTMYLLG
+351 HTTGCGMYILG

-400 LGYFGNG
+400 LGYFANG

>member
-10 TNVKTKETEKLE
+10 IDVKTKKKEVLKE
-22 DNNLVTDVVE
+22 DNLVTDVLE

-37 NPNGLVTNINRE
+37 NPNGLLTNINKD

-56 KILGGIMLFK
+56 KIVGGILLFK
-66 DRITEDK
+66 DKITEDK
-73 ATSFISTSN
+73 NTSFVSTSN
-82 ECVGYAGQGEGVQ
+82 ECIGYAGQVEGVQ
-95 DNPFQGSFN
+95 ENPLQGSFN

-115 KFVWDFATSKAN
+115 KFVWDFGTSKAN

-141 DGYFGTKQDES
+141 GGYFGTKSNGE
-152 TNRIILGKYKY
+152 TNRIKLGEDKYLIK
-163 KLNSDDKE
+163 NTDTE
-171 MKKKYVNAVE
+171 MKKKYVNVVE
-181 ANFEENYIVSIIPE
+181 ANFEENYIVSIVPE
-195 SDHLRIVKTREPLLN
+195 SEYLRIIKSREPLLN
-210 FRLSDDLTFLKEKPL
+210 FRLDDSLSFLSEKNIT
-225 KETKIRYKKS
+225 ETKIKYKKS
-235 YGTYGVCIYADSEN
+235 YGTYGVCIYVDSEN
-249 YYFLKAEVRSGN
+249 YYLLKTSTSGGN

-269 KKQDLSFEESEF
+269 KKANNSIEETEF
-281 TLENVSVDRLGSYSL
+281 TLENVKIENIGSYSL
-296 EYYDYYR
+296 DYDYYR
-303 NIKSVLR
+303 TIKSVLR
-310 DGYVYAVNNDDK
+310 GGYVYAVSTDEK
-322 YIVKFAINNPV
+322 YVVKFAINNPV
-333 DVTKIDVKFTLKT
+333 DVTKIEPKFTLKT
-346 GTVSN
+346 GSVSS
-351 HTTGTTMYLLG
+351 HTTGCGMYILG

-400 LGYFGNG
+400 LGYFANG

>member
-10 TNVKTKETEKLE
+10 TDVKTKKKEVLK
-22 DNNLVTDVVE
+22 DDNLVTDVLE

-37 NPNGLVTNINRE
+37 NPNGLLTNINKD

-56 KILGGIMLFK
+56 KIVGGILLFK
-66 DRITEDK
+66 DKITEDK
-73 ATSFISTSN
+73 NTSFVSTSN
-82 ECVGYAGQGEGVQ
+82 ECIGYAGQVEGVQ
-95 DNPFQGSFN
+95 ENPLQGSFN
-104 KQESKATSNGY
+104 KQESKVTSNGY
-115 KFVWDFATSKAN
+115 KFVWDFGTSKAN

-141 DGYFGTKQDES
+141 GGYFGTKSNGE
-152 TNRIILGKYKY
+152 TNRIKLGEDKYLIK
-163 KLNSDDKE
+163 NTDTE
-171 MKKKYVNAVE
+171 MKKKYVNVVE
-181 ANFEENYIVSIIPE
+181 ANFEENYIVSIVPE
-195 SDHLRIVKTREPLLN
+195 NDHLRIIKSREPLLN
-210 FRLSDDLTFLKEKPL
+210 FRLDDSLSFLNEKNIT
-225 KETKIRYKKS
+225 ETKIKYKKS
-235 YGTYGVCIYADSEN
+235 YGTYGVCIYVDAEN
-249 YYFLKAEVRSGN
+249 YYLLKTSTSGGN

-269 KKQDLSFEESEF
+269 NKANNSIEETGF
-281 TLENVSVDRLGSYSL
+281 TLENVKIENIGSYSL
-296 EYYDYYR
+296 DYDYYR
-303 NIKSVLR
+303 TIKSVLR
-310 DGYVYAVNNDDK
+310 GGYVYAVSTDEK
-322 YIVKFAINNPV
+322 YVVKFAINNPV
-333 DVTKIDVKFTLKT
+333 DVTKIEPKFTLKT
-346 GTVSN
+346 GSVSS
-351 HTTGTTMYLLG
+351 HTTGCGMYILG

-400 LGYFGNG
+400 LGYFANG

>member
-10 TNVKTKETEKLE
+10 TDVKTKKKEVLK
-22 DNNLVTDVVE
+22 DDNLVTDVLE

-37 NPNGLVTNINRE
+37 NPNGLLTNINKD

-56 KILGGIMLFK
+56 KIVGGILLFK
-66 DRITEDK
+66 DKITEDK
-73 ATSFISTSN
+73 NTSFISTSN
-82 ECVGYAGQGEGVQ
+82 ECIGYAGQVEGVQ
-95 DNPFQGSFN
+95 ENPLQGSFN

-115 KFVWDFATSKAN
+115 KFVWDFGTSKAN

-141 DGYFGTKQDES
+141 GGYFGTKSNGE
-152 TNRIILGKYKY
+152 TNRIKLGEDKYLIK
-163 KLNSDDKE
+163 NTDTE
-171 MKKKYVNAVE
+171 MKKKYVNVVE
-181 ANFEENYIVSIIPE
+181 ANFEENYIVSIVPE
-195 SDHLRIVKTREPLLN
+195 SDHLRIIKSREPLLN
-210 FRLSDDLTFLKEKPL
+210 FRLDDSLSFLNEKNIT
-225 KETKIRYKKS
+225 ETKIKYKKS
-235 YGTYGVCIYADSEN
+235 YGTYGVCVYVDAEN
-249 YYFLKAEVRSGN
+249 YYLLKTSTSGGN

-269 KKQDLSFEESEF
+269 NKANNSIEETEF
-281 TLENVSVDRLGSYSL
+281 TLENVKIENIGGYSL
-296 EYYDYYR
+296 DYDYYR
-303 NIKSVLR
+303 TIKSVLR
-310 DGYVYAVNNDDK
+310 GGYVYAVSTDEK
-322 YIVKFAINNPV
+322 YVVKFAINNPV
-333 DVTKIDVKFTLKT
+333 DVTKIEPKFTLKT
-346 GTVSN
+346 GSVSS
-351 HTTGTTMYLLG
+351 HTTGCGMYILG

-400 LGYFGNG
+400 LGYFANG

>member
-10 TNVKTKETEKLE
+10 TDVKTKKKEILK
-22 DNNLVTDVVE
+22 DDNLVTDVLE

-37 NPNGLVTNINRE
+37 NPNGLLTNINKD

-56 KILGGIMLFK
+56 KIVGGILLFK
-66 DRITEDK
+66 DKITEDK
-73 ATSFISTSN
+73 NTSFVSTSN
-82 ECVGYAGQGEGVQ
+82 ECIGYAGQVEGVQ
-95 DNPFQGSFN
+95 ENPLQGSFN

-115 KFVWDFATSKAN
+115 KFVWDFGTSKAN

-141 DGYFGTKQDES
+141 GGYFGTKSNGE
-152 TNRIILGKYKY
+152 TNRIKLGEDKY
-163 KLNSDDKE
+163 LINNTDTE
-171 MKKKYVNAVE
+171 MKKKYVNVVE
-181 ANFEENYIVSIIPE
+181 ANFEENYIVSIVPE
-195 SDHLRIVKTREPLLN
+195 SDHLRIIKSREPLLN
-210 FRLSDDLTFLKEKPL
+210 FRLDDSLSFLNEKNIT
-225 KETKIRYKKS
+225 ETKIKYKKS
-235 YGTYGVCIYADSEN
+235 YGTYGVCIYVDSEN
-249 YYFLKAEVRSGN
+249 YYLLKTSTSGGN

-269 KKQDLSFEESEF
+269 KKANNSTEETEF
-281 TLENVSVDRLGSYSL
+281 TLENVKIENIGSYSL
-296 EYYDYYR
+296 DYDYYR
-303 NIKSVLR
+303 TIKSVLR
-310 DGYVYAVNNDDK
+310 GGYVYAVSTDEK
-322 YIVKFAINNPV
+322 YVVKFAINNPV
-333 DVTKIDVKFTLKT
+333 DVTKIEPKFTLKT
-346 GTVSN
+346 GSVSS
-351 HTTGTTMYLLG
+351 HTTGCGMYILG

-400 LGYFGNG
+400 LGYFANG

>member
-10 TNVKTKETEKLE
+10 TDVKTKKKEVLK
-22 DNNLVTDVVE
+22 DDNLVTDVLE

-37 NPNGLVTNINRE
+37 NPNGLLTNINKD

-56 KILGGIMLFK
+56 KIVGGILLFK
-66 DRITEDK
+66 DKITEDNN
-73 ATSFISTSN
+73 TSFVSTSN
-82 ECVGYAGQGEGVQ
+82 ECIGYAGQVEGVQ
-95 DNPFQGSFN
+95 ENPLQGSFN

-115 KFVWDFATSKAN
+115 KFVWDFGTSKAN

-141 DGYFGTKQDES
+141 GGYFGTKSNGE
-152 TNRIILGKYKY
+152 TNRIKLGEDKYLIK
-163 KLNSDDKE
+163 NTDTE
-171 MKKKYVNAVE
+171 MKKKYVNVVE
-181 ANFEENYIVSIIPE
+181 ANFEENYIVSIVPE
-195 SDHLRIVKTREPLLN
+195 SDHLRIIKSREPLLN
-210 FRLSDDLTFLKEKPL
+210 FRLDDSLSFLNEKNIT
-225 KETKIRYKKS
+225 ETKIKYKKS
-235 YGTYGVCIYADSEN
+235 YGTYGVCVYVDAEN
-249 YYFLKAEVRSGN
+249 YYLLKTSTSVGN

-269 KKQDLSFEESEF
+269 NKANNSIEETEF
-281 TLENVSVDRLGSYSL
+281 TLENVKIENIGSYSL
-296 EYYDYYR
+296 DYDYYR
-303 NIKSVLR
+303 TIKSVLR
-310 DGYVYAVNNDDK
+310 GGYVYAVSTDEK
-322 YIVKFAINNPV
+322 YVVKFAINNPV
-333 DVTKIDVKFTLKT
+333 DVTKIEPKFTLKT
-346 GTVSN
+346 GSVSS
-351 HTTGTTMYLLG
+351 HTTGCGMYILG

-400 LGYFGNG
+400 LGYFANG
-407 ESSGDKYLRK
+407 ESAGDKYLRK